1 MSDHNPL
8 TFLTQASPRST
19 KLMRWALALSEF
31 NVTFK
36 YKEEQHS
43 GGLSLPYRT
52 PSYATNGVDVPAVLC
67 VLKSV

>member
-1 MSDHNPL
+1 M

-36 YKEEQHS
+36 YKEGKS
-43 GGLSLPYRT
+43 NTAADCLSRIGPHPMPQT
-52 PSYATNGVDVPAVLC
+52 E
-67 VLKSV
+67 